1 MTATPLIER
10 VPNGGWDERVI
21 VCRYGRL
28 VDVCIVVS
36 QRYVVIVDTVIN
48 PQTAAG
54 VLEIAREHLG
64 GGRQLLVVNTHADF
78 DHCWGNQLFAGA
90 APAYPAPIIAHR
102 RCAEQFRSP
111 EAAPYL
117 AQMQA
122 SEPELYAEV
131 ILTPPTLLFEDEL
144 VIDGGDLTLRL
155 FPTFG
160 HAPDHIALHIPEIST
175 LWAADAAEIPFPFAR
190 SLDGL
195 PALRQSLARL
205 AAIPAEVA
213 LYCHAPTTIGPALLR
228 HNIAYFD
235 TLEQRCWAALARGAP
250 SKPADDVD
258 VVALVGCTFDDALP
272 AAINSP
278 SIHEFYRTEGH
289 ASQLRM
295 MLEWLGSR
303 EHHLKQEGA

>member
-1 MTATPLIER
+1 MAAAPQIER
-10 VPNGGWDERVI
+10 VPNGGWDERII

-36 QRYVVIVDTVIN
+36 ERYVVIVDTVIN
-48 PQTAAG
+48 PQTAAA
-54 VLEIAREHLG
+54 VLEIAGEHL

-78 DHCWGNQLFAGA
+78 DHCWGNQIFAGA
-90 APAYPAPIIAHR
+90 AALHPAPIIAHR
-102 RCAEQFRSP
+102 RCAEQFRTP

-122 SEPELYAEV
+122 AEPELYAEV
-131 ILTPPTLLFEDEL
+131 RLTPPTVLFENEL

-160 HAPDHIALHIPEIST
+160 HAPDHISLHIPEIST
-175 LWAADAAEIPFPFAR
+175 LWVADAAEIPFPFAR
-190 SLDGL
+190 SLEGL
-195 PALRQSLARL
+195 PALRQSLAQL
-205 AAIPAEVA
+205 AAIPAAVA
-213 LYCHAPTTIGPALLR
+213 LYCHAPTTIGPDLLR

-235 TLEQRCWAALARGAP
+235 TLERRCWAALAGGAP
-250 SKPADDVD
+250 SKPAEGVD
-258 VVALVGCTFDDALP
+258 VVALTGCSFDDAMP
-272 AAINSP
+272 AEINSP
-278 SIHEFYRTEGH
+278 AIHEFYRGEGH

-303 EHHLKQEGA
+303 EHHLKQGGA

>member
-1 MTATPLIER
+1 MADSPRIER
-10 VPNGGWDERVI
+10 VPNGGWDERII

-36 QRYVVIVDTVIN
+36 ERYVVIVDTVIN

-54 VLEIAREHLG
+54 VLEIAREYLDS
-64 GGRQLLVVNTHADF
+64 RQLLVVNTHADF
-78 DHCWGNQLFAGA
+78 DHCWGNQIFAGVV
-90 APAYPAPIIAHR
+90 PIIAHR

-131 ILTPPTLLFEDEL
+131 RLTPPTLLFEDEL
-144 VIDGGDLTLRL
+144 AIDGGDLTLRL

-160 HAPDHIALHIPEIST
+160 HAPDHISLHIPEIST
-175 LWAADAAEIPFPFAR
+175 LWVADAAEIPFPFAR
-190 SLDGL
+190 SLEGL

-205 AAIPAEVA
+205 AAIPADVA

-235 TLEQRCWAALARGAP
+235 TLERRCWAALARGAP
-250 SKPADDVD
+250 SKPAEDVD
-258 VVALVGCTFDDALP
+258 VVALTGCTFDDALP
-272 AAINSP
+272 AEINSP
-278 SIHEFYRTEGH
+278 AIHEFYRTEGH
-289 ASQLRM
+289 VSQLRM

-303 EHHLKQEGA
+303 EHHLKQEGC